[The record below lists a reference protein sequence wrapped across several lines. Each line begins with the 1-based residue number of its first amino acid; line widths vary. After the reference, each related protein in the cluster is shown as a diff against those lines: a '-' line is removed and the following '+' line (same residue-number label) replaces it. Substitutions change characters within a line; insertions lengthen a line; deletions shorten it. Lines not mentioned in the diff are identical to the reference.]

1 MPTNTL
7 YLAVLPIIHLT
18 HFSGPPVLPFLRPGG
33 TVQAPQVT
41 EQVLTLFPDRN
52 FATKF
57 YPDEVELYI
66 NFFSQVVQS
75 LTGGH
80 VSGYQVTAQPTDDG
94 RVVVMVEQY
103 VG

>member
-1 MPTNTL
+1 MPTNRL

-18 HFSGPPVLPFLRPGG
+18 ISTAPVLPFLRHG
-33 TVQAPQVT
+33 TVQVPQAT

-52 FATKF
+52 FATEF
-57 YPDEVELYI
+57 YPDEVEGYI
-66 NFFSQVVQS
+66 KIFMQMARS

-80 VSGYQVTAQPTDDG
+80 VSHYELIQQPTDDG
-94 RVVVMVEQY
+94 RVVVMVEQH

>member
-1 MPTNTL
+1 MPVNRL
-7 YLAVLPIIHLT
+7 YLSVLPIIHLN
-18 HFSGPPVLPFLRPGG
+18 PPPPANYILVRAGLQKQFG
-33 TVQAPQVT
+33 TP
-41 EQVLTLFPDRN
+41 EQILTLFPDRN
-52 FATKF
+52 FATEF

-66 NFFSQVVQS
+66 NAVQESTSQF

-80 VSGYQVTAQPTDDG
+80 VTRYEFIRQTTDDG